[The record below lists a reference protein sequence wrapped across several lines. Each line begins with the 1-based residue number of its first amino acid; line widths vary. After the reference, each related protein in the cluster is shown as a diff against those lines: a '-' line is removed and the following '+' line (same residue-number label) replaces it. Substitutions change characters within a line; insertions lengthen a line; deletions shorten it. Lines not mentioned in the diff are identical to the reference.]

1 GMENGKMPSLGRS
14 NCQVSAQR
22 SRPAANPSHLNLNL
36 MVIVVEP
43 PRNVSG
49 IQDGGSAFLRLK
61 PGPVYNQLFACS
73 RFLTRGSAIL
83 PDTIYDVAI
92 IGGGPGGYSAAFRA
106 GQLGLKTCLIE
117 KDDKL
122 GGTCLHVGCIP
133 TKALLFN
140 AEVYDHL
147 KAAEEYGIDGL
158 GAGKLNWKNIQDR
171 KNKIVAKHTKG
182 LDFLVRKNKVD
193 RVLGFGR
200 LTGPAKSGVHTV
212 QVESSK
218 GASEIKAK
226 NIVLATGSFARM
238 LPGLK
243 ADDRIL
249 TNIEVLSLPSIP
261 KSMVIIGSGAVG
273 VEFGSIYRSFG
284 AEVTIIKM
292 LPRLV
297 PVEDEEVSKE
307 LLRSFKKKGI
317 NCFVNTKVD
326 KVEKAKTGVAVSFT
340 PQGEQQ
346 QKLEA
351 EKVLIAVGRGPNT
364 EKIGLEKTPKVK
376 TERGYVHVNEWMQTG
391 EPGIYAIGDI
401 VAGYPQLAHSGAMC
415 GIVAVTHIAGKP
427 AKPVN
432 KLRIPGCTYCEP
444 QIGSV
449 GLTEANAKASIID
462 NHEGFIKVVADA
474 KFGEI
479 LGVHIIG
486 PVATELIAESV
497 AVMELEGTVE
507 DLMFTVHAHPTVSEG
522 MLDAFSAVEGKAINI

>member
-1 GMENGKMPSLGRS
+1 
-14 NCQVSAQR
+14 
-22 SRPAANPSHLNLNL
+22 
-36 MVIVVEP
+36 
-43 PRNVSG
+43 
-49 IQDGGSAFLRLK
+49 
-61 PGPVYNQLFACS
+61 
-73 RFLTRGSAIL
+73 L
-83 PDTIYDVAI
+83 PETIYDVAI
-92 IGGGPGGYSAAFRA
+92 IGGGPGGYTAAFRA

-117 KDDKL
+117 KEDKL

-193 RVLGFGR
+193 RVLGFAR
-200 LTGPAKSGVHTV
+200 LTGPAKNGVHTI
-212 QVESSK
+212 QVEGK
-218 GASEIKAK
+218 GANEIKAK
-226 NIVLATGSFARM
+226 NVVLATGSYARM

-249 TNIEVLSLPSIP
+249 TNIEVLSLPSLP

-273 VEFGSIYRSFG
+273 VEFASIYRSFG
-284 AEVTIIKM
+284 AEVTIIEM

-297 PVEDEEVSKE
+297 PVEDEDVSKE

-317 NCFVNTKVD
+317 NSFVNTKVE
-326 KVEKAKTGVAVSFT
+326 KVERTKSGVAVTFT
-340 PQGEQQ
+340 PQGEAQ
-346 QKLEA
+346 QKIEA
-351 EKVLIAVGRGPNT
+351 EAVLVAVGRGPNT
-364 EKIGLEKTPKVK
+364 EGIGLEKAPNIRV
-376 TERGYVHVNEWMQTG
+376 ERGFVHTNEWMETG
-391 EPGIYAIGDI
+391 EKGIYAIGDI
-401 VAGYPQLAHSGAMC
+401 VAGMPQLAHAGAME

-432 KLRIPGCTYCEP
+432 KNHIPGCTYCEP

-449 GLTEANAKASIID
+449 GLTEAKAKEAGRQVKIGKFPFTANSKATIIN
-462 NHEGFIKVVADA
+462 NHEGFIKVVSDA
-474 KFGEI
+474 QYGEI

-486 PVATELIAESV
+486 PVATELIAE
-497 AVMELEGTVE
+497 AVTALELEATVE
-507 DLMFTVHAHPTVSEG
+507 DMMFTIHAHPTVSEG
-522 MLDAFSAVEGKAINI
+522 LLDAFSAVEGKAINA